1 MIFIKKII
9 FFLVRIELGSLN
21 TKNLKYTQHF
31 SFNYISTLPNLYKIP
46 VIIFLIMINLF
57 PILFYGKLFYNLDS
71 KDAMKYLNF
80 LLSYF
85 PLFPIFKKFYRT
97 IFLLA
102 NYS

>member
-46 VIIFLIMINLF
+46 VIIFLIMINLL
-57 PILFYGKLFYNLDS
+57 PILFYGKLFYNLDYIW
-71 KDAMKYLNF
+71 DF
-80 LLSYF
+80 TLLR
-85 PLFPIFKKFYRT
+85 PPEHEPR
-97 IFLLA
+97 
-102 NYS
+102 

>member
-46 VIIFLIMINLF
+46 VIIFLITINLL
-57 PILFYGKLFYNLDS
+57 PILFYGKLFYNLDY
-71 KDAMKYLNF
+71 KDAIKYLKF

>member
-9 FFLVRIELGSLN
+9 FFLVRIEIDTLN

-31 SFNYISTLPNLYKIP
+31 SFNFISTLPNLYKIP
-46 VIIFLIMINLF
+46 VIIFLIIVNLL
-57 PILFYGKLFYNLDS
+57 PIFFYGKLFYNLDF
-71 KDAMKYLNF
+71 KHAKKYLNF
-80 LLSYF
+80 LLDYF

-97 IFLLA
+97 IILLA